1 MPRLP
6 RSLYWLAPLG
16 LALVVLAPRV
26 VSHGGT
32 TTDIG
37 TKSRDFI
44 QPGTQPDPVPPGL
57 TDPIY
62 PGSDCAACHGFF
74 DPTTEPYEQWVG
86 SQKAQAARNPM
97 FWATL
102 AIANQDAGNAG
113 YWCMRCHIPI
123 GFLGGRTTFVSDGSI
138 LDESQH
144 DFDGVNCNMCHRL
157 VDPVYD
163 PDENPIEDLD
173 VLPGGDSAVD
183 VEPHNGMFIVDLFD
197 RRRGPRDDLGSSFQ
211 WHQWLPSPFHEESL
225 LCANCHDV
233 SSTIF
238 LRQGDGTYAITN
250 NNEEHPTHE
259 KVDEFPLE
267 RTFGEWAFSD
277 YAVAPLET
285 NGRFGGNDSN
295 VSSCQDC
302 HMPKTSGYA
311 AREDL
316 GAHFRDD
323 LATHGF
329 NGTNTWVRRAVRSLF
344 PDSETGLTDAIVQA
358 AEARTLA
365 MHQSAADLWAFE
377 RADELVVR
385 VVNHTG
391 HKLPTGFVEGR
402 RIWLHV
408 RFLDA
413 GGGLI
418 SEHGAYDERSADL
431 DAASTTVYEAR
442 HGVDDNVSAATGIPV
457 GHSFHMAVNNE
468 VLLDNRIP
476 PRGFSNAEFE
486 AFHSEPVGVT
496 YPEQHYWNDSLFE
509 IPHGSAT
516 VEVELYYQTTSKE
529 FIEFVRDEN
538 VTNAAGQTAYDQW
551 VQHGKS
557 APMLMASTTLDLAIG
572 ACPDPIPYGRG
583 KTTSNGTE
591 PVIRKLGT
599 PTLSANNFRLQIQG
613 GKPNQFGVLFWS
625 NGPATVPFFG
635 GTRYIATP
643 LARQGTFNLSAN
655 GSTVIAIPV
664 TSAMVDT
671 RRYYQAYFRDPGDAQ
686 GVGVTS
692 AMHVDFCP

>member
-1 MPRLP
+1 MN
-6 RSLYWLAPLG
+6 RSRFLWLGSATLLLCSLAPG
-16 LALVVLAPRV
+16 VRSMLV
-26 VSHGGT
+26 T
-32 TTDIG
+32 TNDIG

-57 TDPIY
+57 SDPILAA
-62 PGSDCAACHGFF
+62 SSCSACHGYF
-74 DPTTEPYEQWVG
+74 DPNTEPYFAWVA

-138 LDESQH
+138 LDDSKH

-163 PDENPIEDLD
+163 PNENPHVDLD
-173 VLPGGDSAVD
+173 VMPGGESAVD

-197 RRRGPRDDLGSSFQ
+197 RRRGPRDDLDDSFA

-233 SSTIF
+233 SSTIYM
-238 LRQGDGTYAITN
+238 RQSDGTYTLTT
-250 NNEEHPTHE
+250 NNEEHPTHD
-259 KVDEFPLE
+259 KLDEFPLE

-277 YAVAPLET
+277 YAVAPLDT
-285 NGRFGGNDSN
+285 AGRFGGNDSN

-311 AREDL
+311 AFPDL
-316 GAHFRDD
+316 GAHFRTD

-329 NGTNTWVRRAVRSLF
+329 NGANTWVRRAVRALF
-344 PDSETGLTDAIVQA
+344 SDGETGLSDEAVAA

-365 MHQSAADLWAFE
+365 MHQTAADLWAFE
-377 RADELVVR
+377 RGDELVVR

-391 HKLPTGFVEGR
+391 HKLPSGFVEGR
-402 RIWLHV
+402 RMWIHA

-413 GGGLI
+413 SGSVL
-418 SEHGAYDERSADL
+418 EERGAYDGSTATL
-431 DAASTTVYEAR
+431 DATTTTVYEAR
-442 HGVDDNVSAATGIPV
+442 HGVDDTVSALTGIPA

-468 VLLDNRIP
+468 VLFDNRIP

-486 AFHSEPVGVT
+486 AIHSEPLGHS
-496 YPEQHYWNDSLFE
+496 YPEQHYWDDTTFA
-509 IPHGSAT
+509 IPHGTSK
-516 VEVELYYQTTSKE
+516 VEVELYYQTTAKE
-529 FIEFVRDEN
+529 FIEFVRDAN
-538 VTNAAGQTAYDQW
+538 TTNSAGQTAYDQW
-551 VQHGKS
+551 VAQGMS
-557 APMLMASTTLDLAIG
+557 APARMASSTLDLAVG

-583 KTTSNGTE
+583 KTTSIGTE
-591 PVIRKLGT
+591 PTIRKLGN
-599 PTLSANNFRLQIQG
+599 PTYSANNFRLQVQN

-625 NGPATVPFFG
+625 DAPATAPFFG
-635 GTRYIATP
+635 GTRYIANP
-643 LARQGTFNLSAN
+643 LKRQATFLLNSN
-655 GSTVIAIPV
+655 GGAVIPIPV
-664 TSAMVDT
+664 LASMVDT
-671 RRYYQAYFRDPGDAQ
+671 ERYYQAYFRDPADPLKVA
-686 GVGVTS
+686 VTS
-692 AMHVDFCP
+692 AIHVDFCQ